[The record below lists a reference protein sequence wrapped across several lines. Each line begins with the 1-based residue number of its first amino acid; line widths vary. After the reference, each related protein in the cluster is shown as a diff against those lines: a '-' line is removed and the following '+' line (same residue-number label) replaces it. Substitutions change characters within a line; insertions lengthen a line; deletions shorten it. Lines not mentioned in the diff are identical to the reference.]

1 MLYRCIRALLKVR
14 SSSSIAGS
22 FYATSI
28 NGSETLQAT
37 EVQAVEATKDKTL
50 PPKISRPIGRDKAK
64 RMKPSN
70 TASNS
75 TAFLQ
80 VLQNMRNRSASL

>member
-50 PPKISRPIGRDKAK
+50 PPKISRPPRGQGEEDEDQQHGLKFRSLS
-64 RMKPSN
+64 RS
-70 TASNS
+70 S
-75 TAFLQ
+75 TEHAE
-80 VLQNMRNRSASL
+80 RSASL